1 MKREKAAR
9 SGAGIRLGCTIC
21 ASIRML
27 KSVMRP
33 WCDRCGCA
41 RSETSLN
48 GLGSEGLPWR
58 RIRLTRNTK
67 SAHRAVDF
75 GLLQSGFLARSPPRH
90 SGPQLIHD
98 RVPCIRQ
105 GSPATTPAGSCD
117 LTQRFPLIS
126 DSLARLRSTS
136 CVIDGQAVSC
146 DGNGIAAFDRI
157 RYRRHDHTAF
167 MYAFDLIVLLM
178 RMPALTLARTDTSVV
193 RVPKTPSV
201 LIT

>member
-1 MKREKAAR
+1 MAAYPPYAEYQERAPRGGLWSVAERFLSEVAAKA
-9 SGAGIRLGCTIC
+9 
-21 ASIRML
+21 
-27 KSVMRP
+27 
-33 WCDRCGCA
+33 
-41 RSETSLN
+41 
-48 GLGSEGLPWR
+48 
-58 RIRLTRNTK
+58 
-67 SAHRAVDF
+67 
-75 GLLQSGFLARSPPRH
+75 
-90 SGPQLIHD
+90 QLIHD